1 MDTLDLRH
9 QPVGLTFV
17 HQPPEDVPF
26 LTEFV
31 TSACA
36 MWTLAETAQFFA
48 PASSHYH
55 CPLGAMVM
63 GFDLPGEQMA
73 LLQDEL
79 GMMCGINYVREE
91 ELPHVPKIAQPTAGI
106 VYGPLKQ
113 FSSHP
118 DLILLWLSPKQSMM
132 MSESCGSINWSN
144 TPQGLFGRPGCASL
158 AYAVNHK
165 QPGQSLGCIG
175 MRINTNIN
183 DDLML
188 MAVPKES
195 IESLRTELPVLTA
208 VHKDMEAHYLKRI
221 EDVSNL

>member
-1 MDTLDLRH
+1 
-9 QPVGLTFV
+9 
-17 HQPPEDVPF
+17 
-26 LTEFV
+26 
-31 TSACA
+31 
-36 MWTLAETAQFFA
+36 
-48 PASSHYH
+48 
-55 CPLGAMVM
+55 M

-91 ELPHVPKIAQPTAGI
+91 ELPDVPKIAQPTAGI

-158 AYAVNHK
+158 AYAVNRK

-195 IESLRTELPVLTA
+195 IESLETELPALTS
-208 VHKDMEAHYLKRI
+208 VHKDMEIHYLKRI
-221 EDVSNL
+221 EYVPNAQS